1 MDPYLSRVDPFL
13 LLLIG
18 LATVLGGILWL
29 RLHPFIALFIAALL
43 IASITPKTQV
53 ANALADKKIN
63 ERVKLTGADLTE
75 IEQAQIKNNQ
85 VDYANNRTPIQRI
98 TQEFGVTFGK
108 IGLVIAL
115 ACLIGRCLLASGA
128 ADRIVRAALSMVGE
142 KGAPVA
148 FLGSGFALGIPVFFD
163 SLFLLAIPLAK
174 AMWLKLRKN
183 YLLLIVAIIAGG
195 SMTHSLVPPTPGPLY
210 VASALDINIGTMILA
225 GLVVGLFTASAG
237 YLYGVWL
244 NKRMDIPFR
253 ETPEAI
259 EKLESLSAKETH
271 ELPSLFASLL
281 PIVLPVL
288 LIAGGTLIAQT
299 EASTGLKNFFKLLG
313 DKNIALA
320 IAAGLALFTLARHLK
335 NKKELAEQM
344 QGALQ
349 EAGLIILI
357 CCAGGAFGAILLQTG
372 IGPHLQSKVGE
383 GANSLWLLP
392 LAFLVTTVIRAAQG
406 SATVAMITAVGI
418 VGSFAVGNLDYHPV
432 YLALAIGCGSKPL
445 PWMNDSGFWVISKMS
460 GMTEKETLLTFT
472 ATLSIMGMTGIVVT
486 MIGAKLFPM
495 V

>member
-1 MDPYLSRVDPFL
+1 MDPFIL
-13 LLLIG
+13 LLTG

-43 IASITPKTQV
+43 IASITPKSQV
-53 ANALADKKIN
+53 ASALADKKIN
-63 ERVKLTGADLTE
+63 DRVKLTGADLTE
-75 IEQAQIKNNQ
+75 IEQAQIKNDQ
-85 VDYANNRTPIQRI
+85 ADYANNRTPIQRI

-210 VASALDINIGTMILA
+210 VASALGINIGTMILA

-281 PIVLPVL
+281 PIVLPLL

-299 EASTGLKNFFKLLG
+299 EASMGLKNLFKLLG

-320 IAAGLALFTLARHLK
+320 IAVGLALFTLARHLK
-335 NKKELAEQM
+335 NKKEFTEQM

-472 ATLSIMGMTGIVVT
+472 ATLSIMGVTGIVVT

>member
-1 MDPYLSRVDPFL
+1 MDPFL

-75 IEQAQIKNNQ
+75 IEQAQIKNDQ
-85 VDYANNRTPIQRI
+85 ADYANNRTPIQRI

-210 VASALDINIGTMILA
+210 VASALGINIGTMILA

-244 NKRMDIPFR
+244 NRRMDIPFR

-259 EKLESLSAKETH
+259 EKLESHSAKETH

-299 EASTGLKNFFKLLG
+299 EASMGLKNLFKLLG

-335 NKKELAEQM
+335 NKKEFTEQM

-472 ATLSIMGMTGIVVT
+472 ATLSIMGVTGIVVT

>member
-1 MDPYLSRVDPFL
+1 MDPFL

-75 IEQAQIKNNQ
+75 IEQAQIKNDQ
-85 VDYANNRTPIQRI
+85 ADYANNRTPIQRI

-210 VASALDINIGTMILA
+210 VASALGINIGTMILA
-225 GLVVGLFTASAG
+225 GMVVGLFTASAG
-237 YLYGVWL
+237 
-244 NKRMDIPFR
+244 
-253 ETPEAI
+253 
-259 EKLESLSAKETH
+259 
-271 ELPSLFASLL
+271 
-281 PIVLPVL
+281 
-288 LIAGGTLIAQT
+288 
-299 EASTGLKNFFKLLG
+299 
-313 DKNIALA
+313 
-320 IAAGLALFTLARHLK
+320 
-335 NKKELAEQM
+335 
-344 QGALQ
+344 
-349 EAGLIILI
+349 
-357 CCAGGAFGAILLQTG
+357 
-372 IGPHLQSKVGE
+372 
-383 GANSLWLLP
+383 
-392 LAFLVTTVIRAAQG
+392 
-406 SATVAMITAVGI
+406 
-418 VGSFAVGNLDYHPV
+418 
-432 YLALAIGCGSKPL
+432 
-445 PWMNDSGFWVISKMS
+445 
-460 GMTEKETLLTFT
+460 
-472 ATLSIMGMTGIVVT
+472 
-486 MIGAKLFPM
+486 
-495 V
+495 

>member
-1 MDPYLSRVDPFL
+1 MDPFL

-43 IASITPKTQV
+43 IASITPKSQV
-53 ANALADKKIN
+53 ASALADKKIN
-63 ERVKLTGADLTE
+63 DRVKLTGADLTE
-75 IEQAQIKNNQ
+75 IEQAQIKNDQ
-85 VDYANNRTPIQRI
+85 ADYANNRTPIQRI

-148 FLGSGFALGIPVFFD
+148 FLGSGFALGMPVFFD

-210 VASALDINIGTMILA
+210 VASALGINISTMILA

-244 NKRMDIPFR
+244 NRRMDIPFR

-288 LIAGGTLIAQT
+288 LIAGGTLIA
-299 EASTGLKNFFKLLG
+299 
-313 DKNIALA
+313 
-320 IAAGLALFTLARHLK
+320 
-335 NKKELAEQM
+335 
-344 QGALQ
+344 
-349 EAGLIILI
+349 
-357 CCAGGAFGAILLQTG
+357 
-372 IGPHLQSKVGE
+372 
-383 GANSLWLLP
+383 
-392 LAFLVTTVIRAAQG
+392 
-406 SATVAMITAVGI
+406 
-418 VGSFAVGNLDYHPV
+418 
-432 YLALAIGCGSKPL
+432 
-445 PWMNDSGFWVISKMS
+445 
-460 GMTEKETLLTFT
+460 
-472 ATLSIMGMTGIVVT
+472 
-486 MIGAKLFPM
+486 
-495 V
+495 

>member
-1 MDPYLSRVDPFL
+1 MDPFL

-75 IEQAQIKNNQ
+75 IEQAQIKNDQ
-85 VDYANNRTPIQRI
+85 ADYANNRTPIQRI

-128 ADRIVRAALSMVGE
+128 ADRIVRAALSLVGE

-210 VASALDINIGTMILA
+210 VASALGINIGTMILA

-244 NKRMDIPFR
+244 NRRMDIPFR

-259 EKLESLSAKETH
+259 EKLESHSAKETH

-299 EASTGLKNFFKLLG
+299 EAATGLKNFFKLLG

-335 NKKELAEQM
+335 NKKELTEKM

-472 ATLSIMGMTGIVVT
+472 ATLSIMGVTGIVVT

>member
-1 MDPYLSRVDPFL
+1 MDPFL

-43 IASITPKTQV
+43 IASITPKSQV
-53 ANALADKKIN
+53 ASALADKKIN
-63 ERVKLTGADLTE
+63 DRVKLTGADLTE
-75 IEQAQIKNNQ
+75 IEQAQIKNDQ
-85 VDYANNRTPIQRI
+85 ADYANNRTPIQRI

-320 IAAGLALFTLARHLK
+320 IATGLALFTLARHLK
-335 NKKELAEQM
+335 NKKELTEQM

-349 EAGLIILI
+349 EAGLVILI

-472 ATLSIMGMTGIVVT
+472 ATLSIMGVTGIVVT

>member
-1 MDPYLSRVDPFL
+1 MDPFIL
-13 LLLIG
+13 LLTG

-43 IASITPKTQV
+43 IASITPKSQV
-53 ANALADKKIN
+53 ASALADKKIN
-63 ERVKLTGADLTE
+63 DRVKLTGADLTE
-75 IEQAQIKNNQ
+75 IEQAQIKNDQ
-85 VDYANNRTPIQRI
+85 ADYANNRTPIQRI

-335 NKKELAEQM
+335 NKKELTEQM

-383 GANSLWLLP
+383 GVNSLWLLP

-472 ATLSIMGMTGIVVT
+472 ATLSIMGVTGIVVT

>member
-1 MDPYLSRVDPFL
+1 MDPFL

-43 IASITPKTQV
+43 IASITSKTQV

-85 VDYANNRTPIQRI
+85 ADYANNRTPIQRI

-210 VASALDINIGTMILA
+210 VASALGINIGTMILA

-244 NKRMDIPFR
+244 NRRMDIPFR

-335 NKKELAEQM
+335 NKKELTEQM

-418 VGSFAVGNLDYHPV
+418 VGSFAAGNLDYHPV

-472 ATLSIMGMTGIVVT
+472 ATLSIMGVTGIVVT
-486 MIGAKLFPM
+486 MIGARLFPM

>member
-1 MDPYLSRVDPFL
+1 MDPFL

-43 IASITPKTQV
+43 IASITPKPQV

-63 ERVKLTGADLTE
+63 ERIKLTGADLTE
-75 IEQAQIKNNQ
+75 IEQAQIKNDQ
-85 VDYANNRTPIQRI
+85 ADYANNRTPIQRI

-210 VASALDINIGTMILA
+210 VASALGINIGTMILA

-244 NKRMDIPFR
+244 NRRMDIPFR

-259 EKLESLSAKETH
+259 EKLESHSAKETH

-299 EASTGLKNFFKLLG
+299 EAATGLKNFFKLLG

-335 NKKELAEQM
+335 NKKEFTEQM

-472 ATLSIMGMTGIVVT
+472 ATLSIMGVTGIVVT

>member
-1 MDPYLSRVDPFL
+1 MDPLL

-43 IASITPKTQV
+43 IASITPKSQV

-75 IEQAQIKNNQ
+75 IEQAQIKNDQ
-85 VDYANNRTPIQRI
+85 ADYANNRTPIQRI

-244 NKRMDIPFR
+244 NRRMDIPFR

-320 IAAGLALFTLARHLK
+320 IAAGLALFALARHLK
-335 NKKELAEQM
+335 NKKELTEQM

-418 VGSFAVGNLDYHPV
+418 VGGFAVGNLDYHPV

-472 ATLSIMGMTGIVVT
+472 ATLSIMGVTGIVVT

>member
-1 MDPYLSRVDPFL
+1 MDPFL

-63 ERVKLTGADLTE
+63 EHVKLTGADLTE
-75 IEQAQIKNNQ
+75 IEQAQIKNDQ
-85 VDYANNRTPIQRI
+85 ADYANNHTAIQRI

-163 SLFLLAIPLAK
+163 SLFLLTIPLAK

-244 NKRMDIPFR
+244 NRRMDIPFR

-259 EKLESLSAKETH
+259 ENLESLSAKEIH

-299 EASTGLKNFFKLLG
+299 EASAGLKNFFKLLG

-335 NKKELAEQM
+335 NKKELTEQM

-406 SATVAMITAVGI
+406 SATVAMVTAVGI
-418 VGSFAVGNLDYHPV
+418 VGSFAAGNLDYHPV

-472 ATLSIMGMTGIVVT
+472 VTLSIMGVTGIVVT

>member
-1 MDPYLSRVDPFL
+1 VDPFL

-43 IASITPKTQV
+43 IASITPKSQV
-53 ANALADKKIN
+53 ASALADKKIN
-63 ERVKLTGADLTE
+63 DRVKLTGADLTE
-75 IEQAQIKNNQ
+75 IEQAQIKNDQ
-85 VDYANNRTPIQRI
+85 ADYANNRTPIQRI

-148 FLGSGFALGIPVFFD
+148 FLGSGFVLGIPVFFD

-210 VASALDINIGTMILA
+210 VASALGINISTMILA

-244 NKRMDIPFR
+244 NRRMDIPFR

-320 IAAGLALFTLARHLK
+320 IATGLALFTLARHLK
-335 NKKELAEQM
+335 NKKELTEQM

-472 ATLSIMGMTGIVVT
+472 ATLSIMGVTGIVVT

>member
-1 MDPYLSRVDPFL
+1 MDPFL

-75 IEQAQIKNNQ
+75 IEQAQIKNDQ
-85 VDYANNRTPIQRI
+85 ADYANNRTPIQRI

-210 VASALDINIGTMILA
+210 VASALGINIGTMILA

-244 NKRMDIPFR
+244 NRRMDIPFR

-259 EKLESLSAKETH
+259 EKLESHSAKETH

-299 EASTGLKNFFKLLG
+299 EAATGLKNFFKLLG

-335 NKKELAEQM
+335 NKKELTEQM

-472 ATLSIMGMTGIVVT
+472 ATLSIMGVTGIVVT

>member
-1 MDPYLSRVDPFL
+1 MDPFL
-13 LLLIG
+13 LLFIG

-29 RLHPFIALFIAALL
+29 RLHPFIALFVAALL
-43 IASITPKTQV
+43 ISGITPDTQV
-53 ANALADKKIN
+53 AGALAEKTIN
-63 ERVKLTGADLTE
+63 ERVKQTGANLTE
-75 IEQAQIKNNQ
+75 IEQAEIRNAQT
-85 VDYANNRTPIQRI
+85 DYANSTSPIQRI
-98 TQEFGVTFGK
+98 TREFGVTFGK

-128 ADRIVRAALSMVGE
+128 ADRIVRGALSVVGE
-142 KGAPVA
+142 RGAPVA

-210 VASALDINIGTMILA
+210 VASALGINIGTMILA

-244 NKRMDIPFR
+244 NRRMDIPFR

-259 EKLESLSAKETH
+259 EKLESLSAKEIH

-299 EASTGLKNFFKLLG
+299 EASAGLKDFFKLLG

-335 NKKELAEQM
+335 NKKEVAEQM

-383 GANSLWLLP
+383 GASSLWLLP

-418 VGSFAVGNLDYHPV
+418 VGSFAAGNLDYHPV

-472 ATLSIMGMTGIVVT
+472 ATLSIMGVVGIVVT

>member
-1 MDPYLSRVDPFL
+1 MDPFL

-43 IASITPKTQV
+43 IASITPKPQV

-63 ERVKLTGADLTE
+63 ERIKLTGADLTE
-75 IEQAQIKNNQ
+75 IEQAQIKNDQ
-85 VDYANNRTPIQRI
+85 ADYANNRTPIQRI

-128 ADRIVRAALSMVGE
+128 ADRIVRAALSLVGE

-210 VASALDINIGTMILA
+210 VASALGINIGTMILA

-259 EKLESLSAKETH
+259 QKLESLSAKETH

-299 EASTGLKNFFKLLG
+299 ETSTGLKNFFKLLG

-335 NKKELAEQM
+335 NKKELTEKM

-472 ATLSIMGMTGIVVT
+472 ATLSIMGVTGIVVT

>member
-1 MDPYLSRVDPFL
+1 MDPFL

-43 IASITPKTQV
+43 IASITSKTQV

-210 VASALDINIGTMILA
+210 VASALGINIGTMILA

-244 NKRMDIPFR
+244 NRRMDIPFR

-288 LIAGGTLIAQT
+288 LISGGTLIAHT
-299 EASTGLKNFFKLLG
+299 EASAGLKNFFKLVG

-335 NKKELAEQM
+335 NKKELTEQM
-344 QGALQ
+344 HGALQ

-418 VGSFAVGNLDYHPV
+418 VGSFAAGNLDYHPV

-472 ATLSIMGMTGIVVT
+472 ATLSIMGVVGIVVT
-486 MIGAKLFPM
+486 MIGAILFPM

>member
-1 MDPYLSRVDPFL
+1 
-13 LLLIG
+13 
-18 LATVLGGILWL
+18 
-29 RLHPFIALFIAALL
+29 
-43 IASITPKTQV
+43 
-53 ANALADKKIN
+53 
-63 ERVKLTGADLTE
+63 
-75 IEQAQIKNNQ
+75 
-85 VDYANNRTPIQRI
+85 
-98 TQEFGVTFGK
+98 
-108 IGLVIAL
+108 
-115 ACLIGRCLLASGA
+115 
-128 ADRIVRAALSMVGE
+128 
-142 KGAPVA
+142 
-148 FLGSGFALGIPVFFD
+148 
-163 SLFLLAIPLAK
+163 
-174 AMWLKLRKN
+174 
-183 YLLLIVAIIAGG
+183 
-195 SMTHSLVPPTPGPLY
+195 
-210 VASALDINIGTMILA
+210 VASALGINIGTMILA

-281 PIVLPVL
+281 PIVLPLL

-299 EASTGLKNFFKLLG
+299 EASMGLKNLFKLLG

-320 IAAGLALFTLARHLK
+320 IAVGLALFTLARHLK
-335 NKKELAEQM
+335 NKKEFTEQM

-472 ATLSIMGMTGIVVT
+472 ATLSIMGVTGIVVT

>member
-1 MDPYLSRVDPFL
+1 MDPFL

-43 IASITPKTQV
+43 IASITPKSQV

-75 IEQAQIKNNQ
+75 IEQAQIKNDQ
-85 VDYANNRTPIQRI
+85 ADYANNRTPIQRI

-210 VASALDINIGTMILA
+210 VASALGINIGTMILA

-320 IAAGLALFTLARHLK
+320 IATGLALFTLARHLK
-335 NKKELAEQM
+335 NKKELTEQM

-349 EAGLIILI
+349 EAGLVILI

-472 ATLSIMGMTGIVVT
+472 ATLSIMGVTGIVVT

>member
-1 MDPYLSRVDPFL
+1 MDPFL

-43 IASITPKTQV
+43 IASITPKPQV

-63 ERVKLTGADLTE
+63 ERIKLTGADLTE
-75 IEQAQIKNNQ
+75 IEQAQIKNDQ
-85 VDYANNRTPIQRI
+85 ADYANNRTPIQRI

-320 IAAGLALFTLARHLK
+320 IATGLALFTLARHLK
-335 NKKELAEQM
+335 NKKELTEQM

-349 EAGLIILI
+349 EAGLVILI

-472 ATLSIMGMTGIVVT
+472 ATLSIMGVTGIVVT

>member
-1 MDPYLSRVDPFL
+1 M
-13 LLLIG
+13 
-18 LATVLGGILWL
+18 LGGILWL

-43 IASITPKTQV
+43 IASITPKSQV

-75 IEQAQIKNNQ
+75 IEQAQIKNDQ
-85 VDYANNRTPIQRI
+85 ADYANNRTSIQRI

-244 NKRMDIPFR
+244 NRRMDIPFR

-299 EASTGLKNFFKLLG
+299 EASMGLKNFSKLLG

-335 NKKELAEQM
+335 NKKELTEQM

-357 CCAGGAFGAILLQTG
+357 CCAGGALGAILLQTG

-472 ATLSIMGMTGIVVT
+472 ATLSIMGVTGIVVT

>member
-1 MDPYLSRVDPFL
+1 MDPFIL
-13 LLLIG
+13 LLTG

-43 IASITPKTQV
+43 IASITPKSQV
-53 ANALADKKIN
+53 ASALADKKIN
-63 ERVKLTGADLTE
+63 DRVKLTGADLTE
-75 IEQAQIKNNQ
+75 IEQAQIKNDQ
-85 VDYANNRTPIQRI
+85 ADYANNRTPIQRI

-210 VASALDINIGTMILA
+210 VASALGINIGTMILA

-335 NKKELAEQM
+335 NKKELTEQM

-349 EAGLIILI
+349 EAGLVILI

-472 ATLSIMGMTGIVVT
+472 ATLSIMGVTGIVVT

>member
-1 MDPYLSRVDPFL
+1 MDPFL

-43 IASITPKTQV
+43 IASITPKSQV

-75 IEQAQIKNNQ
+75 IEQAQIKNDQ
-85 VDYANNRTPIQRI
+85 ADYANNRTPIQRI

-244 NKRMDIPFR
+244 NRRMDIPFR

-259 EKLESLSAKETH
+259 EKLESLSAKEIH

-288 LIAGGTLIAQT
+288 LIAGGTLIVQT
-299 EASTGLKNFFKLLG
+299 EASAGLKDFFKLLG

-335 NKKELAEQM
+335 NKKEVAEQM

-383 GANSLWLLP
+383 GASSLWLLP

-418 VGSFAVGNLDYHPV
+418 VGSFAAGNLDYHPV

-472 ATLSIMGMTGIVVT
+472 ATLSIMGVVGIVVT

>member
-1 MDPYLSRVDPFL
+1 MDPFL

-75 IEQAQIKNNQ
+75 IEQAQIKNDQ
-85 VDYANNRTPIQRI
+85 ADYANNRTPIQRI

-210 VASALDINIGTMILA
+210 VASALGINIGTMILA

-244 NKRMDIPFR
+244 NRRMDIPFR

-299 EASTGLKNFFKLLG
+299 EAATGLKNFFKLLG

-335 NKKELAEQM
+335 NKKELTEQM

-472 ATLSIMGMTGIVVT
+472 ATLSIMGVTGIVVT

>member
-1 MDPYLSRVDPFL
+1 MDPFL

-43 IASITPKTQV
+43 IASITPKSQV

-75 IEQAQIKNNQ
+75 IEQAQIKNDQ
-85 VDYANNRTPIQRI
+85 ADYANNRTPIQRI

-210 VASALDINIGTMILA
+210 VASALGINIGTMILA

-244 NKRMDIPFR
+244 NRRMDIPFR

-299 EASTGLKNFFKLLG
+299 EAATGLKNFFKLLG

-335 NKKELAEQM
+335 NKKELTEQM

-472 ATLSIMGMTGIVVT
+472 ATLSIMGVTGIVVT

>member
-1 MDPYLSRVDPFL
+1 MDPFL

-85 VDYANNRTPIQRI
+85 ADYANNRTPIQRI
-98 TQEFGVTFGK
+98 TQEFGVTFSK

-128 ADRIVRAALSMVGE
+128 ADRIVRAALTMVGE
-142 KGAPVA
+142 KGVPVA

-210 VASALDINIGTMILA
+210 VASALGINIGTMILA

-244 NKRMDIPFR
+244 NRRMDIPFR

-259 EKLESLSAKETH
+259 EKLESISAKETH

-299 EASTGLKNFFKLLG
+299 ESSTGLKNFFKLLG

-335 NKKELAEQM
+335 NKKELTEQM

-383 GANSLWLLP
+383 GPNSLWLLP

-418 VGSFAVGNLDYHPV
+418 VGSFAAGNLDYHPV

-472 ATLSIMGMTGIVVT
+472 ATLSIMGVTGIVVT

>member
-1 MDPYLSRVDPFL
+1 MDPFL

-75 IEQAQIKNNQ
+75 IEQAQIKNDQ
-85 VDYANNRTPIQRI
+85 ADYANNRTPIQRI

-210 VASALDINIGTMILA
+210 VASALGINIGTMILA

-299 EASTGLKNFFKLLG
+299 EASMGLKNLFKLLG

-335 NKKELAEQM
+335 NKKEFTEQM

-472 ATLSIMGMTGIVVT
+472 ATLSIMGVTGIVVT

>member
-1 MDPYLSRVDPFL
+1 MDPFL

-43 IASITPKTQV
+43 IASITPKSQV

-75 IEQAQIKNNQ
+75 IEQAQIKNDQ
-85 VDYANNRTPIQRI
+85 ADYANNRTPIQRI

-210 VASALDINIGTMILA
+210 VASALGINIGTMILA

-244 NKRMDIPFR
+244 NRRMDIPFR

-259 EKLESLSAKETH
+259 EKLESLSAKETR

-299 EASTGLKNFFKLLG
+299 EAATGLKNFFKLLG

-335 NKKELAEQM
+335 NKKELTEQM

-472 ATLSIMGMTGIVVT
+472 ATLSIMGVTGIVVT